1 MDRIT
6 RPAPLLHATVKKK
19 FEVEVIGQRSGRE
32 GEVRVEGGQRLR
44 KRRQQGNGI
53 DSGRAGERRRLR

>member
-6 RPAPLLHATVKKK
+6 GPAPLLHATARKK

-32 GEVRVEGGQRLR
+32 GEGRVEGGQRLR
-44 KRRQQGNGI
+44 KRRQQRNGI
-53 DSGRAGERRRLR
+53 DSGRVGERRRLR